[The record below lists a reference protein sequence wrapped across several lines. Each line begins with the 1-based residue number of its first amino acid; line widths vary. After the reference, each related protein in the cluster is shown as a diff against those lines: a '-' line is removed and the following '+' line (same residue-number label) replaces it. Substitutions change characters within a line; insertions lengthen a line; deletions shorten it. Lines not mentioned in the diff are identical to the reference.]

1 VVTSTGEVLLSA
13 AAAAKMAA
21 TSETAGAAKMAATS
35 EAAPTAG
42 KSIVAGER
50 GASEVAASQGPAAR
64 NHAAFL
70 APRE

>member
-1 VVTSTGEVLLSA
+1 MLPA
-13 AAAAKMAA
+13 
-21 TSETAGAAKMAATS
+21 AGAAKMAATS

-42 KSIVAGER
+42 KLIIAWER
-50 GASEVAASQGPAAR
+50 GASEVVASQGPAAC